1 MAGFNAPRAIPVLT
15 SEKLKGYIY
24 HPCFQAN
31 SSNEQSCPTI
41 MVKYQSLCKDN
52 YFLEQD
58 FLMTKKKKRNH
69 AMQSTFFVQRF
80 VALRSLVIGAFRL
93 PHCGSQLEDF
103 DPTLCSI
110 AWTALTTVRKPNRYV
125 CMVHTADLC
134 SLTDS
139 LSCRQQE
146 ILRPGLIFFLR

>member
-1 MAGFNAPRAIPVLT
+1 MSYIKRVHTKVKLLTWVRSGANTFFTLSGRGTMAGFNAPRAIPVLT
-15 SEKLKGYIY
+15 NEKLKGYIY

-69 AMQSTFFVQRF
+69 AMQSTF
-80 VALRSLVIGAFRL
+80 LY
-93 PHCGSQLEDF
+93 
-103 DPTLCSI
+103 
-110 AWTALTTVRKPNRYV
+110 N
-125 CMVHTADLC
+125 
-134 SLTDS
+134 
-139 LSCRQQE
+139 
-146 ILRPGLIFFLR
+146 GL

>member
-58 FLMTKKKKRNH
+58 FLMTKKKKKEITRC
-69 AMQSTFFVQRF
+69 S
-80 VALRSLVIGAFRL
+80 RL
-93 PHCGSQLEDF
+93 FC
-103 DPTLCSI
+103 
-110 AWTALTTVRKPNRYV
+110 TTV
-125 CMVHTADLC
+125 C
-134 SLTDS
+134 STTVVGDWCISPPPLW
-139 LSCRQQE
+139 
-146 ILRPGLIFFLR
+146 